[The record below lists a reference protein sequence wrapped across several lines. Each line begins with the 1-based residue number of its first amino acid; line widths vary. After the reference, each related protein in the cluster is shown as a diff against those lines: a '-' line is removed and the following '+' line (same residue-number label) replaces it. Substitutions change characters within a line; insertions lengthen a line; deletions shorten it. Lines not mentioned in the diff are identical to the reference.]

1 MASKKE
7 IKQNFSPLLPL
18 YLQLPSRL
26 VWAPLP
32 HTWAAH
38 PLILECPYNF
48 LSLKPRQ
55 IFHVGVSN
63 CCCYSAWSLQNT
75 FPHTVCIS
83 RLVLHHCLVLLNA
96 IAQSY
101 QAWPR
106 FSRVS
111 GKAGSCSSL
120 NCCSVLSRL
129 FLPSKTNQR
138 PPLRLPAA
146 VTIASSPCKWA
157 ALSFDR
163 GTGHLKELCLC
174 FNLHNMNGYWI

>member
-1 MASKKE
+1 MKK
-7 IKQNFSPLLPL
+7 KTHSFHYTCNCHH
-18 YLQLPSRL
+18 
-26 VWAPLP
+26 VWYGP
-32 HTWAAH
+32 
-38 PLILECPYNF
+38 
-48 LSLKPRQ
+48 LSLTPGPLT
-55 IFHVGVSN
+55 HSSL
-63 CCCYSAWSLQNT
+63 SALIT
-75 FPHTVCIS
+75 FWALNLVKYFMLGFPIAVAIQLDHFRIPSPTLFAFQGWFFITVLS
-83 RLVLHHCLVLLNA
+83 LVLLNA

-120 NCCSVLSRL
+120 DCCSVLSRL
-129 FLPSKTNQR
+129 FLPSETNQR

-157 ALSFDR
+157 ALSFDP